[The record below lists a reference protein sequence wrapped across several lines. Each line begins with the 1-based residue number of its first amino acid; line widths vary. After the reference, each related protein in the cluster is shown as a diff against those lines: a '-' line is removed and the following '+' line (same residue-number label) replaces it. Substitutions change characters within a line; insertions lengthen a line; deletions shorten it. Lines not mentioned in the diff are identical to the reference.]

1 MSSFLVGWWDSV
13 LVRQW
18 DSEGGCRLSA
28 FRRKELRGAVRI
40 GLCRAKAPPKGS
52 FTNDSQ

>member
-28 FRRKELRGAVRI
+28 VSFSQEGAPWSGEDRPLP
-40 GLCRAKAPPKGS
+40 GKGAAER
-52 FTNDSQ
+52 QLY